1 MTRGCNR
8 TWAFTSKTGAALLV
22 VAVMLGAAGCSI
34 EEEPQGE
41 LEAGATSTP
50 GPVEE
55 TPAPPSETSTPRE
68 AGSSDESE
76 DEYEE
81 GEGTENDNSSEL
93 FPDPVVPEHGT
104 FYFGV
109 YFVVTTKSA
118 RDPKVKAAEAD
129 LRNLGFEPSVGGIDC
144 DSGAKEAL
152 GLDPSRSY
160 TDVAL
165 YFATRSDADMFVTLY
180 DPGVVGTAKV
190 KTFCLD

>member
-1 MTRGCNR
+1 MTITRLP
-8 TWAFTSKTGAALLV
+8 TTLLVLVLVAGAAACGGSSGDTQDGANEAAATPSPRGTPTLV
-22 VAVMLGAAGCSI
+22 A
-34 EEEPQGE
+34 
-41 LEAGATSTP
+41 
-50 GPVEE
+50 E
-55 TPAPPSETSTPRE
+55 TPALVESSPPPEPADPGE
-68 AGSSDESE
+68 GEGD
-76 DEYEE
+76 YEE

-93 FPDPVVPEHGT
+93 FPAPVIPEQGR

-109 YFVVTTKSA
+109 YVAVTERGA
-118 RDPKVKAAEAD
+118 GDPKIMAAESD

-165 YFATRSDADMFVTLY
+165 YFAARADADMFVTLY

>member
-1 MTRGCNR
+1 MTLTKLCG
-8 TWAFTSKTGAALLV
+8 ALLAL
-22 VAVMLGAAGCSI
+22 AVMLGACGST
-34 EEEPQGE
+34 EDSPEDQTG
-41 LEAGATSTP
+41 AGATSKPSPTP
-50 GPVEE
+50 SPVEE
-55 TPAPPSETSTPRE
+55 TPPPAETTSAQESP
-68 AGSSDESE
+68 GPDEGE
-76 DEYEE
+76 DEYEYE
-81 GEGTENDNSSEL
+81 DGEGTENDNSSEL
-93 FPDPVVPEHGT
+93 FPDPVVPEQGR

-109 YFVVTTKSA
+109 YFAVTAKGA
-118 RDPKVKAAEAD
+118 GEPKIEAAESD

-165 YFATRSDADMFVTLY
+165 YFASRADADRFVTLY

>member
-1 MTRGCNR
+1 MTLTKLCG
-8 TWAFTSKTGAALLV
+8 ALL
-22 VAVMLGAAGCSI
+22 ALALMLGASACGST
-34 EEEPQGE
+34 EDPPEAQTG
-41 LEAGATSTP
+41 AGATSKPSPTP
-50 GPVEE
+50 SPVEE
-55 TPAPPSETSTPRE
+55 TPPPAETTSPE
-68 AGSSDESE
+68 ESAGPDEGE
-76 DEYEE
+76 GEYEYGE

-93 FPDPVVPEHGT
+93 FPDPVVPEQGR

-109 YFVVTTKSA
+109 YFAVIERAAGDSKI
-118 RDPKVKAAEAD
+118 KAAESD

-165 YFATRSDADMFVTLY
+165 YFASRADADMFVNLY

>member
-1 MTRGCNR
+1 MTGGCDG

-22 VAVMLGAAGCSI
+22 VAVVLGAAACST

-41 LEAGATSTP
+41 LEAGATSAP
-50 GPVEE
+50 SPVEE
-55 TPAPPSETSTPRE
+55 TPAPSETPTPRE
-68 AGSSDESE
+68 AGPSHESE
-76 DEYEE
+76 DEYEG

-93 FPDPVVPEHGT
+93 FPDPVVPEQGT

-109 YFVVTTKSA
+109 YFVVSEKSA
-118 RDPKVKAAEAD
+118 REPKVKAAETD

>member
-1 MTRGCNR
+1 MTRGRNR
-8 TWAFTSKTGAALLV
+8 RWAFTSKTGAALLV
-22 VAVMLGAAGCSI
+22 VAVMLGAAGCST

-41 LEAGATSTP
+41 LQAGATSTP
-50 GPVEE
+50 SPVEE
-55 TPAPPSETSTPRE
+55 TPAPSETSTPRE
-68 AGSSDESE
+68 ADSSEESE
-76 DEYEE
+76 DEYEA

-93 FPDPVVPEHGT
+93 FPDPVVPEQGT

-109 YFVVTTKSA
+109 YFVVEESA
-118 RDPKVKAAEAD
+118 QDPKVKAAETD

-165 YFATRSDADMFVTLY
+165 YFATRSDADGFVTLY
-180 DPGVVGTAKV
+180 DPGVVGMAKV